1 MLSLK
6 ESVSELKSE
15 KLKLESQ
22 LNQSEKALG
31 IRSDEIDALKST
43 VSQVGDI
50 FILIILI
57 GTLVLPGDLPLLFF
71 ILENFGQHYSCFRD
85 LKGLLSQEVRMMRIS
100 AEKICVL

>member
-31 IRSDEIDALKST
+31 IRSDEIDSLKST
-43 VSQVGDI
+43 VSQVSGV
-50 FILIILI
+50 FLNFCIL
-57 GTLVLPGDLPLLFF
+57 
-71 ILENFGQHYSCFRD
+71 C
-85 LKGLLSQEVRMMRIS
+85 
-100 AEKICVL
+100 

>member
-31 IRSDEIDALKST
+31 IRSDEIDSLKST

-71 ILENFGQHYSCFRD
+71 ILENFGQHYSCCYD
-85 LKGLLSQEVRMMRIS
+85 LKGLLSREVRMMQIS

>member
-6 ESVSELKSE
+6 ENVSELKSE

-31 IRSDEIDALKST
+31 IRSDEIDSLKST

-50 FILIILI
+50 FILLILI
-57 GTLVLPGDLPLLFF
+57 DTLVLLGAQPLLFF
-71 ILENFGQHYSCFRD
+71 IL
-85 LKGLLSQEVRMMRIS
+85 KKIS
-100 AEKICVL
+100 NITLVFAASKISYVE